1 MFIGKGSSN
10 ALAIFYTD
18 GWVKLSHMW
27 GWNILPCVTYV
38 KLCDICPNLH
48 LYDCKDDEYQV
59 NKCVNAFSSEFC
71 FGVLV
76 LVGDKICVDF

>member
-1 MFIGKGSSN
+1 MPC
-10 ALAIFYTD
+10 
-18 GWVKLSHMW
+18 
-27 GWNILPCVTYV
+27 LPYV
-38 KLCDICPNLH
+38 QLCDICPNLH
-48 LYDCKDDEYQV
+48 LYDFKDDEYQV